1 MPDTAN
7 AAIASCIGRQKTTLM
22 NLFSRTY
29 MRKLIGILSLIG
41 ACNTAT
47 AALLNLPDAPLFIDG
62 SKTALVQLVVERD
75 NKLFF
80 EAYPT
85 YEDING
91 DGVLDIRYKP
101 DEIDY
106 YGYFESDFCY
116 KADGAVLKAVELAVD
131 KKCLIDTASW
141 SGDFLNYVTMTR
153 MDVML
158 RALYGGKRIID
169 TPTQTVLRRAFVPWE
184 NHTWGIE
191 YTSESVDGFLISEYS
206 SLEEPTSGRRH
217 HLATNNFVDK
227 GDVPY
232 LRIRENESG
241 RIWDWVDKE
250 RTQGDGSADID
261 IALDIEVCRT
271 GFLEEA
277 CREYPNGNYK
287 PFGLLHEYGENNRMY
302 FSLLTG
308 SYENNLRGGVLRQTM
323 SSFGEQEIDPSTGVF
338 IANDGIVQ
346 TLNALQIP
354 NDFHSSTVQRD
365 CGWIR
370 DRAFQ
375 NGECRAWGNP
385 VAEMMYEGM
394 RYLSGAQVPTASFFS
409 DSGMD
414 EELGLK
420 AADWDDPYASTQPYS
435 QCSAAYQLVVSDPSP
450 SFDGDQLPGS
460 HFANFTE
467 SSLGSMHVGN
477 IADFI
482 SANETDLPG
491 MKFIGESNGVAD
503 GSPSPKM
510 VTSFKNIR
518 GQSPEAPHR
527 QGSYYAPS
535 VSYFGHQND
544 LQPNVAGNQTVGN
557 FVLALGSPL
566 PTIDIDV
573 NGSEVIFAP
582 FAKTVGGCGLSAS
595 SVENYSPTNAIVGF
609 VVEEQNSTHGS
620 FRVSFEDMEQ
630 GADNDMDALSRYEYQ
645 VDGDEVV
652 FKVTSMQASGC
663 YQQHMGYTVSGSS
676 ADGVYLVV
684 RDADTN
690 SNSDPDFK
698 LDVPPGKSPGEGWD
712 DDTALPL
719 VSEIRFSASAAPA
732 AEVLKSPL
740 WYAAKWGGFND
751 LNDDAIPQTRE
762 WDSNNDGEPDNYFRV
777 TDPSRMVQ
785 TMRTVFDAISEAN
798 ADASS
803 VGVSGGSL
811 SSDSRIY
818 EASFRSG
825 RWYGDLT
832 SRAIDSRGAISDT
845 IDWNANT
852 RLQGQI
858 ASDSRNIVTYKPS
871 TSSGIAFQWPAD
883 PENPAVTEL
892 DPSQIES
899 LSRDP
904 ITEELD
910 DAGADRLSYV
920 RGNAIDG
927 FREREKPLGDIVH
940 SMPQL
945 VGPPVFYYPDDWGTG
960 MPETENPYSSF
971 GKLHANRPRVVYV
984 GANDGM
990 LHAFDAGQFIDGE
1003 WTTGDGS
1010 EIFAYIPSKV
1020 YDELPE
1026 LTNLN
1031 YQHKYYVNATPRIG
1045 DVIID
1050 DEWRTVLISGMGRGG
1065 QGVFALDV
1073 TSVDSIGE
1081 DDAEDIVLWEF
1092 TDEDDAD
1099 LGYTYT
1105 SPLIA
1110 RMHNGKWAAIFGNG
1124 YNALEADGNQSSTGL
1139 GAIYIVDI
1147 ESGALLSKMYT
1158 NAGSQSSPNGVN
1170 APTAVD
1176 LNNDNIVDIIYTGDL
1191 AGRLTKYDVSS
1202 SNPESWHRISDQMFG
1217 IEDDDRNY
1225 RPITSEVSLG
1235 SHPTGEGVMIYL
1247 ASGKYLEPS
1256 DQQNSTSLNR
1266 IVALW
1271 DKDPFVDPN
1280 LLGPFRAG
1288 KMLKQS
1294 ITAETTIEYDT
1305 DADGT
1310 DDTSLLTR
1318 QSSQNAIDWDTHLGW
1333 YMDLDYPYLVG
1344 EQVINKPLLR
1354 EGKLLVSTHI
1364 PTGNECTPDQL
1375 GWLMVLDA
1383 TSGAMLPPSIDL
1395 NGDGSFGQ
1403 DEVLSGVQGISNPLA
1418 SPTIVAAQHEDVILT
1433 SKDDGSGSSSTTLNA
1448 SSKAGRLSWRELKP

>member
-1 MPDTAN
+1 MSLDQSMQHHLNT
-7 AAIASCIGRQKTTLM
+7 KV
-22 NLFSRTY
+22 F
-29 MRKLIGILSLIG
+29 KLITLLGALG
-41 ACNTAT
+41 ACSTAS
-47 AALLNLPDAPLFIDG
+47 AALLNLPDTPLFVDG

-75 NKLFF
+75 NKLFY

-101 DEIDY
+101 HEIDY
-106 YGYFESDFCY
+106 YGYFESEFCY
-116 KADGAVLKAVELAVD
+116 KSDGDVLKAVELAVD

-191 YTSESVDGFLISEYS
+191 YTSNDVDGFLISEYS
-206 SLEEPTSGRRH
+206 SLEEPTNGRRH
-217 HLATNNFVDK
+217 HLATNNFVGK
-227 GDVPY
+227 SDVPY
-232 LRIRENESG
+232 LRIRENENG

-250 RTQGDGSADID
+250 RTQGDGGADQEIV
-261 IALDIEVCRT
+261 LDVEVCQT
-271 GFLEEA
+271 GFLEES
-277 CREYPNGNYK
+277 CRQYPNGNYK
-287 PFGLLHEYGENNRMY
+287 PFGLLHEYGENNKMY

-323 SSFGEQEIDPSTGVF
+323 GSFGEKEIDPLTGVF
-338 IANDGIVQ
+338 IATDGIVR
-346 TLNALQIP
+346 TLDALQIP
-354 NDFHSSTVQRD
+354 NDFRSSTVQND

-370 DRAFQ
+370 DRPFR

-394 RYLSGAQVPTASFFS
+394 RYLSGTQTPTPSFFT
-409 DSGMD
+409 DDGMD

-420 AADWDDPYASTQPYS
+420 AAVWDDPYSTAQPYS
-435 QCSAAYQLVVSDPSP
+435 QCSAAYQLVISDPSP

-460 HFANFTE
+460 HFASFTE
-467 SSLGSMHVGN
+467 STLGNLDVGE

-482 SANETDLPG
+482 SANETELPG
-491 MKFIGESNGVAD
+491 MKFIGEADGVAD
-503 GSPSPKM
+503 GSPSPKL
-510 VTSFKNIR
+510 VTSFKTIR

-544 LQPNVAGNQTVGN
+544 LQPNVNGEQTVGN

-573 NGSEVIFAP
+573 NGSQVTFAP
-582 FAKTVGGCGLSAS
+582 FAKTVGGCGLPSNGPL
-595 SVENYSPTNAIVGF
+595 NYYPTNAIVGF
-609 VVEEQNSTHGS
+609 VVEEKSDTRGS

-630 GADNDMDALSRYEYQ
+630 GADNDMDALSRYEYD
-645 VDGDEVV
+645 VVGNEVV
-652 FKVTSMQASGC
+652 FKITSMQASGC
-663 YQQHMGYTVSGSS
+663 YIQHMGYTVSGTS

-684 RDADTN
+684 RDSDTQ
-690 SNSDPDFK
+690 SHKDPDYS
-698 LDVPPGKSPGEGWD
+698 LDVPPGELPGGDWD
-712 DDTALPL
+712 DDTHLPL
-719 VSEIRFSASAAPA
+719 VSERRFTPSATPA
-732 AEVLKSPL
+732 AQVLKSPL

-751 LNDDAIPQTRE
+751 LNNDAVPQARE
-762 WDSNNDGEPDNYFRV
+762 WDSNGDGEPDNYFRV

-785 TMRTVFDAISEAN
+785 TMRTVFDAISEAS

-811 SSDSRIY
+811 STDSRIY

-825 RWYGDLT
+825 KWYGELT
-832 SRAIDSRGAISDT
+832 SRGIDSEGTLSNT
-845 IDWNANT
+845 TDWTVNT
-852 RLQGQI
+852 PLSQQI
-858 ASDSRNIVTYKPS
+858 AANSRSILTYKPS
-871 TSSGIAFQWPAD
+871 TRTGVAFQWPTD
-883 PENPAVTEL
+883 PENPTLTEL
-892 DPSQIES
+892 DLSQVDA

-904 ITEELD
+904 ITDELD
-910 DAGADRLSYV
+910 AKGADRLNYV
-920 RGNAIDG
+920 RGNPVDG

-945 VGPPVFYYPDDWGTG
+945 VGPPTFYYPDNWGAG
-960 MPETENPYSSF
+960 MPETDNPYSAF
-971 GKLHANRPRVVYV
+971 GKLHADRQRVVYV

-990 LHAFDAGQFIDGE
+990 LHAFDAGEYLNGQ
-1003 WTTGDGS
+1003 WTAGDGS
-1010 EIFAYIPSKV
+1010 EIFAYVPSSV
-1020 YDELPE
+1020 YGELPE
-1026 LTNLN
+1026 LTDIN
-1031 YQHKYYVNATPRIG
+1031 YQHKFYVNATPRIG
-1045 DVIID
+1045 DVVIN
-1050 DEWRTVLISGMGRGG
+1050 DEWRTVLISGLGRGG
-1065 QGVFALDV
+1065 QGIFALDV
-1073 TSVDSIGE
+1073 TSVDSTSE
-1081 DDAEDIVLWEF
+1081 TDAEDIVLWEF
-1092 TDEDDAD
+1092 TDEDDPD

-1110 RMHNGKWAAIFGNG
+1110 RMHNGRWAAIFGNG
-1124 YNALEADGNQSSTGL
+1124 FNALEADGNQSSNGK

-1147 ESGALLSKMYT
+1147 ETGTLLSKMLT
-1158 NAGSQSSPNGVN
+1158 NAGYQAEPNGVN

-1176 LNNDNIVDIIYTGDL
+1176 LDNDNIVDIIYAGDL
-1191 AGRLTKYDVSS
+1191 AGRLTKYDVRS
-1202 SNPESWHRISDQMFG
+1202 SNPASWSRISDQMFA
-1217 IEDDDRNY
+1217 IQDDQY
-1225 RPITSEVSLG
+1225 VHRPITSEVSVG

-1256 DQQNSTSLNR
+1256 DQQNSSDLNR

-1280 LLGPFRAG
+1280 LLYPFRIG
-1288 KMLKQS
+1288 KMLQQS
-1294 ITAETTIEYDT
+1294 ITSESTVSYDT
-1305 DADGT
+1305 DNDGT
-1310 DDTSLLTR
+1310 DDTSLR
-1318 QSSQNAIDWDTHLGW
+1318 VRKSSQHEIDWDNHLGW
-1333 YMDLDYPYLVG
+1333 YMDLDHPYLVG

-1354 EGKLLVSTHI
+1354 DGKLLVSTHI

-1375 GWLMVLDA
+1375 GWLMIFDA

-1395 NGDGSFGQ
+1395 NRDGSFGS
-1403 DEVLSGVQGISNPLA
+1403 DEQLSGVQGISNPLA
-1418 SPTIVAAQHEDVILT
+1418 SPTIVSAQHEDVILT
-1433 SKDDGSGSSSTTLNA
+1433 SKDDGSGSSSTTLDA
-1448 SSKAGRLSWRELKP
+1448 SDQNGRLSWRELKP